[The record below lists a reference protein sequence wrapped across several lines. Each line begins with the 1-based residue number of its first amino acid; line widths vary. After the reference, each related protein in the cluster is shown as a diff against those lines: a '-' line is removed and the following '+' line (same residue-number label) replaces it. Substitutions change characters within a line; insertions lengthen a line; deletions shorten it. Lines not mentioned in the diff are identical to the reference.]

1 MKKMTTIKSFFIVV
15 MLCLMRSVGAQY
27 SWSFETS
34 AEGWV
39 LSNNLT
45 GFVSAG
51 VYNLNIT
58 GADPYMHSPTNLT
71 IDAAVYG
78 LIRIRMQNMTSDTG
92 FQVFWITQTDGNW
105 NQTKSVTF
113 TAKKNDTQISE
124 YLISLNDIGSWSGV
138 IKQLRFD
145 TGNAATSGTVLLD
158 LFAVEARLEDFEL
171 KNDYLHLK
179 QDLSR
184 GGSISFIA
192 KAGTTRNI
200 VNIHDEGR
208 YIQQS
213 YYAGNSLNRQSEGQ
227 SPSWS
232 PWPWNPIQGGD
243 YARNRAP
250 ILVSEKTANSLYVK
264 CTPMLWDM
272 NNKPAEATMEQ
283 WTTMDGNVIRV
294 KNKFTSFRTDNI
306 YGENI
311 LRDQEIPAVY
321 PISALKN
328 LYSYFGSS
336 PWTNAPM
343 DNPSV
348 VYLSSGFW
356 GRYHVVTEQW
366 MAFVDDA
373 LCGIGVYSPTAT
385 KFLAGM
391 SGSAGGEATSASTS
405 YISPVRQER
414 LMKNSVMEY
423 EYFLVVG
430 TLSEIR
436 SKIYQIQSS
445 LTAVPQTQEASLK
458 IYPNPVDKELIV
470 DIPYAARARIY
481 DMQSRLVKEFNL
493 QPDQN
498 RIDVGGI
505 AQGVYV
511 LKCENGVSR
520 ATSGFVKL

>member
-1 MKKMTTIKSFFIVV
+1 MRYSILILS
-15 MLCLMRSVGAQY
+15 LCSTLAASAQY
-27 SWSFETS
+27 NWSFDTS
-34 AEGWV
+34 AEGWL
-39 LSNNLT
+39 LSNKLTGTVSGGGYNLT
-45 GFVSAG
+45 
-51 VYNLNIT
+51 II
-58 GADPYMHSPTNLT
+58 GADPYMHSPNNLN
-71 IDAAVYG
+71 IDASVYG
-78 LIRIRMQNMTSDTG
+78 LIRIKIRNMTSDAG
-92 FQVFWITQTDGNW
+92 FQIFWITQSDGTW
-105 NQTKSVTF
+105 NQAKSVTF
-113 TAKKNDTQISE
+113 TAKKNDTEISE
-124 YLISLNDIGSWSGV
+124 YLISLNDIGSWSGI

-145 TGNAATSGTVLLD
+145 TGNAATAGTIFLD
-158 LFAVEARLEDFEL
+158 LFAVELRQEDFEL
-171 KNDYLHLK
+171 KNEFLHLK
-179 QDLSR
+179 QDLTR

-213 YYAGNSLNRQSEGQ
+213 YYAGNALNRQSQGQ

-250 ILVSEKTANSLYVK
+250 ILVSEKTATSLYVK

-283 WTTMDGNVIRV
+283 WTTIDGNVIRV
-294 KNKFTSFRTDNI
+294 KNKLTSCRTDNL

-328 LYSYFGSS
+328 LYSYFGSL
-336 PWTNAPM
+336 PWTNAPV
-343 DNPSV
+343 DNPAV
-348 VYLSSGFW
+348 VNLSSGFW
-356 GRYHVVTEQW
+356 GRYNSVTEKW
-366 MAFVDDA
+366 MAFVNDT
-373 LCGIGVYSPTAT
+373 LWGIGVYSPTAT

-391 SGSAGGEATSASTS
+391 SGSVGGEATSASTS

-430 TLSEIR
+430 SLAEIR
-436 SKIYQIQSS
+436 NKIYQIKSS
-445 LTAVPQTQEASLK
+445 LTNAPVIKETSLK

-470 DIPYAARARIY
+470 DVTNPARARIY
-481 DMQSRLVKEFNL
+481 DLQARLVQESNL
-493 QPDQN
+493 LPGQN
-498 RIDVGGI
+498 RIEVCGI

-511 LKCENGVSR
+511 LKFEDGVE
-520 ATSGFVKL
+520 ATTTSFIKL

>member
-1 MKKMTTIKSFFIVV
+1 MRIKLLFLCAFTGIFMT
-15 MLCLMRSVGAQY
+15 GNAQY
-27 SWSFETS
+27 NWNFDSS

-39 LSNNLT
+39 LTNKLT
-45 GFVSAG
+45 GIVSDG
-51 VYNLNIT
+51 VYNLTIT
-58 GADPYMHSPTNLT
+58 GADPYMHSPGNLN
-71 IDAAVYG
+71 IDASVFG
-78 LIRIRMQNMTSDTG
+78 LIRIKMQNKTSDG
-92 FQVFWITQTDGNW
+92 NFQIFWITADDETW
-105 NQTKSVTF
+105 SQTKSVIF
-113 TAKKNDTQISE
+113 SCKKNDTQISE
-124 YLISLNDIGSWSGV
+124 YLISLNDIGSWSGI

-145 TGNAATSGTVLLD
+145 TGNAASSGTILLD
-158 LFAVEARLEDFEL
+158 LVAVETRQEDFEL
-171 KNDYLHLK
+171 KNDFLHLK
-179 QDLSR
+179 QDLTR

-192 KAGTTRNI
+192 KAGTSRNI

-213 YYAGNSLNRQSEGQ
+213 YYAGNNLNRQPEGQ

-250 ILVSEKTANSLYVK
+250 IMSSEKTATSLYVK

-283 WTTMDGNVIRV
+283 WTTIDGNVIRV
-294 KNKFTSFRTDNI
+294 RNKLSCFRTDNL

-328 LYSYFGSS
+328 LYSYFGAS
-336 PWTNAPM
+336 PWTNAPP
-343 DNPSV
+343 DNPTV

-356 GRYHVVTEQW
+356 GRYNSVTEKW
-366 MAFVDDA
+366 MAFVDDNQW
-373 LCGIGVYSPTAT
+373 GIGVYSPTAT

-391 SGSAGGEATSASTS
+391 SGSAGGEATSASTC

-414 LMKNSVMEY
+414 LLKNSVMEY
-423 EYFLVVG
+423 EYFLIIG

-436 SKIYQIQSS
+436 AKIYQIRSS
-445 LTAVPQTQEASLK
+445 LTSVSVVKEISLK
-458 IYPNPVDKELIV
+458 MFPNPVDNELIV
-470 DIPYAARARIY
+470 DIANPARARIY
-481 DMQSRLVKEFNL
+481 DLQARLVKEFNL
-493 QPDQN
+493 QPKQN
-498 RIDVGGI
+498 RIDVSCL

-511 LKCENGVSR
+511 LTCEDGVGS
-520 ATSGFVKL
+520 TTNGFVKL

>member
-1 MKKMTTIKSFFIVV
+1 MKALHTSILSILFVCFAITTN
-15 MLCLMRSVGAQY
+15 AQY
-27 SWSFETS
+27 SWDFDSS

-39 LSNNLT
+39 LSNKLT
-45 GFVSAG
+45 GTVSGG
-51 VYNLNIT
+51 VYNLTIT
-58 GADPYMHSPTNLT
+58 GADPFMHSPTNLT
-71 IDAAVYG
+71 IDASVYG
-78 LIRIRMQNMTSDTG
+78 LIRIKMRNMTSDSG
-92 FQVFWITQTDGNW
+92 FQIFWITQADGTW

-113 TAKKNDTQISE
+113 TAKRNDAQISE
-124 YLISLNDIGSWSGV
+124 YLISMNDIGSWKGI

-145 TGNAATSGTVLLD
+145 TGNAAASGTILLD
-158 LFAVEARLEDFEL
+158 LFAVEPRQEDFEL
-171 KNDYLHLK
+171 KNDFLHLK
-179 QDLSR
+179 QDLTR
-184 GGSISFIA
+184 GGSISFIS

-250 ILVSEKTANSLYVK
+250 IMTSEKTATSLYVK

-283 WTTMDGNVIRV
+283 WTTIEDNVIRV
-294 KNKFTSFRTDNI
+294 KNKLTSFRTDNL

-343 DNPSV
+343 DNPAV
-348 VYLSSGFW
+348 VFLSSGFW
-356 GRYHVVTEQW
+356 GRYNTVTEKW
-366 MAFVDDA
+366 MAFVDDNQW
-373 LCGIGVYSPTAT
+373 GIGVYSPSAT

-423 EYFLVVG
+423 EYFLIIG

-436 SKIYQIQSS
+436 TKIYQIRTS
-445 LTAVPQTQEASLK
+445 LTNVPVIKETSLK

-470 DIPYAARARIY
+470 EIANPARARIY
-481 DMQSRLVKEFNL
+481 DLQARLVKEFNL
-493 QPDQN
+493 QPQQN
-498 RIDVGGI
+498 RIDVSGI

-511 LKCENGVSR
+511 LKCEDGVGC

>member
-1 MKKMTTIKSFFIVV
+1 MMKIKLLLLFAFTG
-15 MLCLMRSVGAQY
+15 LCLTGNAQF
-27 SWSFETS
+27 SWNFDSS

-39 LSNNLT
+39 LSNKLT
-45 GFVSAG
+45 GTVSGG
-51 VYNLNIT
+51 VYNLTIT
-58 GADPYMHSPTNLT
+58 GADPFMHSPNNLN
-71 IDAAVYG
+71 IDASVYG
-78 LIRIRMQNMTSDTG
+78 LIRIRMQNMTSDAG
-92 FQVFWITQTDGNW
+92 FQIFWITQADGSW

-124 YLISLNDIGSWSGV
+124 YLISLNDIGSWSGI

-145 TGNAATSGTVLLD
+145 TGNATTSGTILLD
-158 LFAVEARLEDFEL
+158 LFSIEPRREDFEL
-171 KNDYLHLK
+171 KNEFLHLK
-179 QDLSR
+179 QDLTR

-250 ILVSEKTANSLYVK
+250 IITSEKTATSLYVK

-272 NNKPAEATMEQ
+272 NNKPAEAIMEQ
-283 WTTMDGNVIRV
+283 WTTIDGNVIRV
-294 KNKFTSFRTDNI
+294 KNKLTSFRTDNL

-343 DNPSV
+343 DNPAV

-356 GRYHVVTEQW
+356 GRYNTVTEKW
-366 MAFVDDA
+366 MAFVDDNQW
-373 LCGIGVYSPTAT
+373 GIGVYSPSAT

-391 SGSAGGEATSASTS
+391 SGSIGGEATSASTS

-423 EYFLVVG
+423 EYYLIIG

-436 SKIYQIQSS
+436 TKIY
-445 LTAVPQTQEASLK
+445 ELK
-458 IYPNPVDKELIV
+458 TTLSNTDIKHEKVKVIYPNPVKDKLYFNVTDVSQIQ
-470 DIPYAARARIY
+470 IY
-481 DMQSRLVKEFNL
+481 NSDSRLVKQYPIEPF
-493 QPDQN
+493 QN
-498 RIDVGGI
+498 NIDVAFLNRGF
-505 AQGVYV
+505 YF
-511 LKCENGVSR
+511 LKYIDGKNSCVSR
-520 ATSGFVKL
+520 FIKL